1 MVVAHLI
8 HVFKSV
14 RWFKNTGYIIVV
26 ATGLIYGLYTCTTS
40 IACSPKPDDELE
52 SYINGFRQ
60 RTCSGAQGANM
71 AVGILMAL
79 VNSLADFYLVI
90 ATFVLSPSMNV
101 TVKERR
107 VIWLMHF
114 VGVV

>member
-1 MVVAHLI
+1 MVIAHLI
-8 HVFKSV
+8 RVFTSV

-40 IACSPKPDDELE
+40 IACAPKPVDDLE

-60 RTCSGAQGANM
+60 RTCSGTEGANM

-79 VNSLADFYLVI
+79 VNSLADFYLAI

-107 VIWLMHF
+107 IIWLMHF